1 MTSDLYIGSR
11 LTTEKRNQ
19 KIMYFSPI
27 ITIVGFSNKIDNVLD
42 SVHRTTLVTEHVSQP
57 VVVAVGINFRDV
69 SDV

>member
-1 MTSDLYIGSR
+1 
-11 LTTEKRNQ
+11 
-19 KIMYFSPI
+19 MYFSPI